1 TATRLRTLLSSPVTS
16 PRWASAGPHRRY
28 EGADGEQ
35 TFTASR
41 SEIDVPC
48 EGGKV
53 NSDGRSRDSVA
64 GPSRLP
70 NASPDSSAA
79 CGRGRRLPFRCR
91 IRPERRHVRL
101 PEPDHQRD
109 DDEDDAHAL

>member
-1 TATRLRTLLSSPVTS
+1 HRTATRLRTLLSSPVTS

-53 NSDGRSRDSVA
+53 NGGGRSRDSVV

-70 NASPDSSAA
+70 IRQRRAAADAAFPSAA
-79 CGRGRRLPFRCR
+79 GSARNGGTFACR
-91 IRPERRHVRL
+91 NQITS
-101 PEPDHQRD
+101 
-109 DDEDDAHAL
+109 